1 MIIEVN
7 MKTLLLGI
15 LIITAI
21 IALTYLIVILIKVGK
36 LVDNLNKTIEKNKTN
51 LDNTLKNINDISEN
65 VRDISD
71 VALETTA
78 EAIILKEGLFDK
90 VDIVKDIVNI
100 ASSVFLKK

>member
-21 IALTYLIVILIKVGK
+21 VALVYLIGTLTKIRK
-36 LVDNLNKTIEKNKTN
+36 LVDNLNKIIQENKTN
-51 LDNTLKNINDISEN
+51 LDNTLQNVNYISEN
-65 VRDISD
+65 IKDMSD

-78 EAIILKEGLFDK
+78 EAIVLKEGLFDK

>member
-21 IALTYLIVILIKVGK
+21 VALVYHIVTLMKVGK
-36 LVDNLNKTIEKNKTN
+36 LVDNLNETIEKNKSN
-51 LDNTLKNINDISEN
+51 LDNTIQNVNDISEN
-65 VRDISD
+65 MKDISD

-78 EAIILKEGLFDK
+78 EAIVLKEGLFDK
-90 VDIVKDIVNI
+90 AEMVKDIVNI